1 MIMMSEASNEKSRA
15 SQYSKQR
22 RGMQV
27 NVLFVL
33 QCTHKQEGMR
43 GVGERSKNEEREEE
57 EQKKKARGEAGYY
70 SIYFFPP

>member
-1 MIMMSEASNEKSRA
+1 
-15 SQYSKQR
+15 
-22 RGMQV
+22 
-27 NVLFVL
+27 
-33 QCTHKQEGMR
+33 MR